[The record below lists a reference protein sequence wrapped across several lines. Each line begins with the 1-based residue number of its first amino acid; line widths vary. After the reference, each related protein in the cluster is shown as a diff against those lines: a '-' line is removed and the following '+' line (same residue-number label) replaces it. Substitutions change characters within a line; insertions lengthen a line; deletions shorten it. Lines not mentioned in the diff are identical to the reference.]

1 MKTFTKSALLGL
13 GLLLGSNAFAER
25 TLLNVSY
32 DPTRELYKE
41 FNQIFVKH
49 WKEKTGED
57 VAIQQITRW
66 RWQTNSRGN

>member
-1 MKTFTKSALLGL
+1 MKTALKTAFLGL
-13 GLLLGSNAFAER
+13 GLLLSANVFAER
-25 TLLNVSY
+25 TLLNVSD

-57 VAIQQITRW
+57 VAI
-66 RWQTNSRGN
+66 GVGA